1 MLSKWCRAFPGLAE
15 EVTHAR
21 HFVASLLADRGPVDD
36 AVLIVSELAT
46 NAVRHSLSGSAGGW
60 FLVIVGFGHDLV
72 RLEVVDQGGPHVPH
86 LCDVTNQEEGGRGL
100 LLIAACAKDWG
111 VKDWPDGRSVWAEL
125 AREGA

>member
-21 HFVASLLADRGPVDD
+21 HFVASLLAERGPVDD

-111 VKDWPDGRSVWAEL
+111 VKEWPDGRTVWAEL

>member
-15 EVTHAR
+15 EVTYAR
-21 HFVASLLADRGPVDD
+21 HFVASLLAERGPVDD

-60 FLVIVGFGHDLV
+60 FLVIVGFDHDLV
-72 RLEVVDQGGPHVPH
+72 RLEVIDQGGPQVPH

-111 VKDWPDGRSVWAEL
+111 VKEWPDGRTVWAEL
-125 AREGA
+125 ARESA

>member
-21 HFVASLLADRGPVDD
+21 HFVASLLAERGPVDD

-46 NAVRHSLSGSAGGW
+46 NAVRHSVSGSAGGW

-72 RLEVVDQGGPHVPH
+72 RLEVVDQGGPHVPY

-111 VKDWPDGRSVWAEL
+111 VKEWPDGRTVWAEL

>member
-21 HFVASLLADRGPVDD
+21 HFVASLLAERGPVDD

-46 NAVRHSLSGSAGGW
+46 NAVRHSLSGSASGW
-60 FLVIVGFGHDLV
+60 FLVIVGFGHDLI